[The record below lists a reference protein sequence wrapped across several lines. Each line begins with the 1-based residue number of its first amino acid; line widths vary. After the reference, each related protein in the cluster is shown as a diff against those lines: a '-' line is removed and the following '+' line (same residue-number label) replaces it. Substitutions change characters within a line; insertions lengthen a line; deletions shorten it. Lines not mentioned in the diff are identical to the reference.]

1 MLQNVLVNQV
11 QHTAGLN
18 PKAYRQYKSWSKL
31 QGNPARGVIDGELV
45 WTYLSLPVLERAE
58 IAKKI
63 GTKVDEIIDDLG
75 EIEKVTAH
83 F

>member
-1 MLQNVLVNQV
+1 M
-11 QHTAGLN
+11 
-18 PKAYRQYKSWSKL
+18 
-31 QGNPARGVIDGELV
+31 IDGELV
-45 WTYLSLPVLERAE
+45 WQYISLPVVERQE

>member
-1 MLQNVLVNQV
+1 MFC
-11 QHTAGLN
+11 
-18 PKAYRQYKSWSKL
+18 YRVYKTWNKL
-31 QGNPARGVIDGELV
+31 QGNPCRGVIDGELV
-45 WTYLSLPVLERAE
+45 WQYISLPVVERQE